1 MKGRKNMAIK
11 SAEQLLDELARA
23 VRPPP
28 GCPIQI
34 TEIKPATNDF
44 PNWAPNVGNLP
55 SDAQV
60 RYDSAVVELRRQS
73 QFVDW
78 SGVKL
83 SLSGGRR
90 TVVL

>member
-1 MKGRKNMAIK
+1 MAIK
-11 SAEQLLDELARA
+11 SAEQLLDELAKA
-23 VRPPP
+23 IRPPQ
-28 GCPIQI
+28 GCPIRI

-44 PNWAPNVGNLP
+44 PNWAANVGNLP

-60 RYDSAVVELRRQS
+60 RYDFAVVEFQRQS

-83 SLSGGRR
+83 SVSGGRR
-90 TVVL
+90 TVIL